1 MGITRSQAYDL
12 FRSDDLI
19 GLGMEAD
26 RVRRMLHPEGVVTYS
41 LDRVADL
48 QLDGLTSAAA
58 TESLDDRISAII
70 NTGSSGVFLRFLQV
84 KEAAFDDIES
94 ATRIIRKCF
103 AQISLTGILTPEY
116 LHATKM
122 RDLSIPD
129 TVRRLRN
136 AGLDS
141 ILCQP
146 LTIAGAAGS
155 ATDTSD
161 ATAWMQIHRA
171 AHQLGMPTIAIVVV
185 GAGESVEDRVAYL
198 DEIRRLQEETAGF
211 TAFVPYCAKLD
222 RTLDETTGIDYLKT
236 LAISRLYL
244 DNIEHVQATWAAQ
257 GLKVLQMGL
266 RFGANDAGSVMS
278 HEPGR
283 GAAATTEEEL
293 RRLIR
298 DAGFQPVQRDAM
310 YRTMYL
316 N

>member
-1 MGITRSQAYDL
+1 MGITRSQVYDL

-26 RVRRMLHPEGVVTYS
+26 SVRHALHPEGVVTYS
-41 LDRVADL
+41 LDRVADFDL
-48 QLDGLTSAAA
+48 NDPISEAARG
-58 TESLDDRISAII
+58 SLDDCISAIVS
-70 NTGSSGVFLRFLQV
+70 TGSSGVFLRFSHPVLSDEI
-84 KEAAFDDIES
+84 EA
-94 ATRIIRKCF
+94 RIRAIRTSF

-116 LHATKM
+116 LNAEKALD
-122 RDLSIPD
+122 RSIPD
-129 TVRRLRN
+129 SVRRLRD

-141 ILCQP
+141 ILCHP
-146 LTIAGAAGS
+146 LTIAGGAESAAERR
-155 ATDTSD
+155 D
-161 ATAWMQIHRA
+161 AAAWMQIHRA
-171 AHQLGMPTIAIVVV
+171 AHQLGMRTVATVVV
-185 GAGESVEDRVAYL
+185 GAGESVKDRVAYL
-198 DEIRRLQEETAGF
+198 DAIRRLQEETAGF
-211 TAFVPYCAKLD
+211 TAFVPYCTKLD
-222 RTLDETTGIDYLKT
+222 RALDETTGIDYLKT

-244 DNIEHVQATWAAQ
+244 DNVEHIQATWAAQ

-266 RFGANDAGSVMS
+266 RFGADDAGSVMS

-283 GAAATTEEEL
+283 AAATTEEEL